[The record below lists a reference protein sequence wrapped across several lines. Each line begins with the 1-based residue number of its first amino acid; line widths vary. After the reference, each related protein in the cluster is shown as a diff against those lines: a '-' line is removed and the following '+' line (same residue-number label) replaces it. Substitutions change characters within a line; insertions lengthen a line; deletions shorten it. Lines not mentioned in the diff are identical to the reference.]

1 VVPEAYTL
9 GLLERSP
16 MSNWT
21 NPQRDTTYYH
31 Y

>member
-1 VVPEAYTL
+1 
-9 GLLERSP
+9 

>member
-1 VVPEAYTL
+1 
-9 GLLERSP
+9 

-21 NPQRDTTYYH
+21 NPQRDTTYFH